1 MRKRQL
7 LVHGAYVDDLSRTPR
22 LLEMAHDALRGKEYP
37 FQIQIHDRVVLL
49 LGHVPEIVA
58 LLDAG
63 VVDEDVDLAE
73 GFQPLIDEA
82 IGATDAR
89 QISFDDGRFC
99 VGRFDEC
106 ASFLRAFIVPM
117 IIDDDVRTAPSQAL
131 GDRLSDSLAA
141 AGDNGDFSGEIH
153 LFCESRPGTT
163 VRFASSRSRESS
175 IRRSRP
181 MRCYTG
187 DAIICLR

>member
-63 VVDEDVDLAE
+63 GVDEDVDLAE
-73 GFQPLIDEA
+73 GFQRFVDQAIDAGNGGE
-82 IGATDAR
+82 
-89 QISFDDGRFC
+89 ISFNDRGFGAGGLNKFARL
-99 VGRFDEC
+99 
-106 ASFLRAFIVPM
+106 LRAFILSVV
-117 IIDDDVRTAPSQAL
+117 IDDNVRSIFGKTL
-131 GDRLSDSLAA
+131 GNRLSDPRA
-141 AGDNGDFSGEIH
+141 
-153 LFCESRPGTT
+153 
-163 VRFASSRSRESS
+163 
-175 IRRSRP
+175 
-181 MRCYTG
+181 
-187 DAIICLR
+187 